1 MLMLFSPRLSC
12 QVQEPLVPLQSGR
25 EGREK
30 NKTLASFP
38 GTPLT
43 TTKKKQIFFTGA
55 RGDPGD
61 KATEIPSGPIELTAG
76 HPGLN

>member
-1 MLMLFSPRLSC
+1 MFALLLFSPRLSC

-43 TTKKKQIFFTGA
+43 TTKKKTNIFH
-55 RGDPGD
+55 RG